1 MRPTLVCQSISLP
14 DCARRTPGAGR
25 HDRDADRRDVPERPG
40 RNVQKVLPEIY
51 ASEVEVAITAL
62 RAALSSW
69 IERARAGEEVV
80 VTDRGIPVARLV
92 AVDSAPLLDRL
103 TQQGV
108 LSRPSGPR
116 PVARH
121 AVRVRATGSVSDL
134 VGDERR

>member
-1 MRPTLVCQSISLP
+1 M
-14 DCARRTPGAGR
+14 
-25 HDRDADRRDVPERPG
+25 
-40 RNVQKVLPEIY
+40 PEIY

-69 IERARAGEEVV
+69 IERARAGEEVI
-80 VTDRGIPVARLV
+80 VTDRGIPVARLL

-108 LSRPSGPR
+108 LGRPSGPR
-116 PVARH
+116 PVARD

-134 VGDERR
+134 VGDEQR